1 MSVDGNDRRQAV
13 IDAASRCFEQY
24 GIAKTSMQDVAR
36 AAGLSRQALYRSFPS
51 RQKLVELV
59 LRRRLSEL
67 VEAVLPRALALGT
80 FPEAFIEAAM
90 AAVDYVRSTPDLRRL
105 LRETSIDEACR
116 TMLVPEAELMKVTV
130 SLWQP
135 ILAWGRS
142 RGEIRTDLIDED
154 FIEWTATIVL
164 IYSARH
170 DISHEQLRS
179 LLHRHLLPVVVST
192 RP

>member
-1 MSVDGNDRRQAV
+1 MTVGGNDRRQAV

-36 AAGLSRQALYRSFPS
+36 AAGLSRQALYRSFPT

-59 LRRRLSEL
+59 LQHRLSEL
-67 VEAVLPRALALGT
+67 VEVVLPRALALGT
-80 FPEAFIEAAM
+80 FPAAFLEAAM
-90 AAVDYVRSTPDLRRL
+90 AAVEYVRSTPDLRRL

-116 TMLVPEAELMKVTV
+116 TMLVPEAQLMTVTA

-135 ILAWGRS
+135 ILAWGRT
-142 RGEIRTDLIDED
+142 RGEIRADLVDEE

-164 IYSARH
+164 IYSARE
-170 DISHEQLRS
+170 DISRDQLRS
-179 LLHRHLLPVVVST
+179 LLQRHLLPVVVPT
-192 RP
+192 PR